1 MKKSVFVGS
10 VYSVIGSGLRGVTG
24 AALAGILCLA
34 GPAIDKTF
42 ADGKKG
48 IFKRKALPGTSSFPG
63 ERKSF
68 PGTGSFPNE
77 RPAISFNVPDK
88 ELLGNMDKYLAR
100 KARVN
105 KYLAW
110 KASVNEYLAW
120 KARVN
125 EYLAWKADVND
136 YLAWKDD
143 VNEYLAWKEN
153 VNEYLAWKASVA
165 QQDMN
170 SKASSA
176 SDQQGSGAGFIMDTS
191 FVRGDV
197 NQDGQVGSHDAV
209 VILKW
214 LVGGGPKPSC
224 AESADVNNDGRV
236 EINDAIQLLNYA
248 NQGMVPPA
256 KPFPACGVDP
266 DKGGN
271 LGCQSYDVCASQ
283 DSRESG
289 K

>member
-1 MKKSVFVGS
+1 MKKRVSVRS
-10 VYSVIGSGLRGVTG
+10 VYSVIESGLRG
-24 AALAGILCLA
+24 AAVAAFAAILCLA
-34 GPAIDKTF
+34 GPSVDKAF
-42 ADGKKG
+42 ADGKKD
-48 IFKRKALPGTSSFPG
+48 IFKRRPLPSASSFPG
-63 ERKSF
+63 ERKPF

-77 RPAISFNVPDK
+77 RPDISFKVPDK
-88 ELLGNMDKYLAR
+88 ELMEDMDKYLAR

-110 KASVNEYLAW
+110 KASVIEYLAW
-120 KARVN
+120 KAKVN

-136 YLAWKDD
+136 YLAWKAD

-165 QQDMN
+165 ESSKN
-170 SKASSA
+170 SKASGD
-176 SDQQGSGAGFIMDTS
+176 SDQQGSGAGSILETP

-209 VILKW
+209 AILKW
-214 LVGGGPKPSC
+214 LVAGGPKPSC
-224 AESADVNNDGRV
+224 AESADVNNDGKV
-236 EINDAIQLLNYA
+236 MISDAVQLLNYA
-248 NQGMVPPA
+248 NQGMAPPA

-271 LGCQSYDVCASQ
+271 LGCQSYDVCDSSDSQ
-283 DSRESG
+283 ASG